1 MTDTAVFLDPLET
14 PQAPGAERLGKFI
27 LGLVILWNLWQLRA
41 EAAAVAYLNDS
52 AMHESMVRFANQSL
66 LNFHFPMTQWYPW
79 LNLGSPQFLHYQGLG
94 ATLAGALGLIFQP
107 NFVFRW
113 SLYLLLVLWPI
124 VVYKSARIM
133 GLSRNAQ
140 IAATLISPWLIS
152 VPLVGYE
159 QKAYIWIGYGVWAQL
174 CASWTL
180 PFAWAY
186 TWRAIGDRRY
196 AFRAVLF
203 IALTVALHFET
214 GYMAISAI
222 VFLPFVVP
230 SQLAKRIKNMLVVLI
245 GALVASSW
253 VTVPLLLNRQWA
265 AINTAIAPTGLVRGY
280 GARAN
285 LEWLV
290 KGQLFDDHRTIFGV
304 PFPIITI
311 FVFVGIVAAIVNWK
325 RDYLARALVLLFTAY
340 FLISWGPTTWGPFIA
355 VIPGHQDIYF
365 RRFQMSVSMAGIFL
379 AGYGIAWVASLIAPW
394 PLKLST
400 RHESPTRMS
409 ALLSWISLRTS
420 LIIAVMCVIIAAPLM
435 YNYDQLN
442 ANDISNQ
449 RQYQSNMAPFIGPI
463 VDFLRQAN
471 NGRVYAGTPI
481 NWGFNFRVG
490 YVPVFEYLT
499 SQDIDQVGFTLRTAS
514 LMEQPEAEFNENN
527 PADYAMF
534 GVRYL
539 ILPSGRDGTIYKAPM
554 VTANLV
560 MTEGPYKLW
569 EIPSNS
575 YFSVIVPSGSIDEN
589 KGTLAAQA
597 PSVMNLP
604 YYSHYVDPIVNW
616 GVTTLNVTLPTQ
628 AFSAPVGRTLT
639 YNFDLLHGQASGTF
653 SLSRPA
659 NVVLSASFDPGWQ
672 ASVDGHNVKTQ
683 MLAPALISVPVPAG
697 VHTVSFHYQGF
708 QYYLELGV
716 FSLLGL
722 WWARRKSRNASSALV
737 TVQPWEQPTSIH
749 AHGHAHGGI
758 AHEHGEDE
766 ASTTPA
772 ASPVQDDDTEAL
784 IESDAPHDDPSATDL
799 D

>member
-1 MTDTAVFLDPLET
+1 VTDAQLLTSPATEPRSNPSD
-14 PQAPGAERLGKFI
+14 RLGRFAI
-27 LGLVILWNLWQLRA
+27 ALVILWNMWQLRA
-41 EAAAVAYLNDS
+41 STAAVAYLNDS

-113 SLYLLLVLWPI
+113 SLYLMLVLWPI

-214 GYMAISAI
+214 GYMAIGAI

-230 SQLAKRIKNMLVVLI
+230 SQLAKRIKNMLIVLV

-253 VTVPLLLNRQWA
+253 VTIPLLLNRQWA

-285 LEWLV
+285 LGWLF
-290 KGQLFDDHRTIFGV
+290 KGQLFDEHRTMFGV
-304 PFPIITI
+304 ACPIITI
-311 FVFVGIVAAIVNWK
+311 FVFVGIIAAIVNWK
-325 RDYLARALVLLFTAY
+325 RDYLGRALVVLFTAF
-340 FLISWGPTTWGPFIA
+340 FLISWGPTTWGPFIS

-365 RRFQMSVSMAGIFL
+365 RRFQMSVSMAGILL
-379 AGYGIAWVASLIAPW
+379 AGYGIAWVATLITPWLRGHGERDGASTHDDSSHTWLVTRVSLA
-394 PLKLST
+394 
-400 RHESPTRMS
+400 
-409 ALLSWISLRTS
+409 
-420 LIIAVMCVIIAAPLM
+420 IAVVCVLIAAPLM
-435 YNYDQLN
+435 YSYDKLN
-442 ANDISNQ
+442 AADITHQ
-449 RQYQSNMAPFIGPI
+449 RQYQHNLTPFIQPI
-463 VDFLRQAN
+463 VTFLHKAN
-471 NGRVYAGTPI
+471 NGRAYAGMPT
-481 NWGFNFRVG
+481 NWGMNFTVG

-499 SQDIDQVGFTLRTAS
+499 SQDVDQVGFTLRTAS
-514 LMEQPEAEFNENN
+514 LMEQPEAAFNENN

-539 ILPSGRDGTIYKAPM
+539 ILPSGLDGTTYKAPM
-554 VTANLV
+554 VPAKLV
-560 MTEGPYKLW
+560 MTKGPYKLW
-569 EIPSNS
+569 EIPSNT
-575 YFSVIVPSGSIDEN
+575 YFSIIVPSGTVDEN

-597 PSVMNLP
+597 PTVMNMP
-604 YYSHYVDPIVNW
+604 YYSHFVDPAVNW
-616 GVTTLNVTLPTQ
+616 GVTSLGFTPPSQ
-628 AFSAPVGRTLT
+628 AFQAPVGTILSS
-639 YNFDLLHGQASGTF
+639 NFDLLHGQASGTF

-672 ASVDGHNVKTQ
+672 AVVDGHNVTTQ
-683 MLAPALISVPVPAG
+683 MLAPALVSVPVPAG

-708 QYYLELGV
+708 QYYLELGIL
-716 FSLLGL
+716 SLLGL
-722 WWARRKSRNASSALV
+722 WWARRKSR
-737 TVQPWEQPTSIH
+737 
-749 AHGHAHGGI
+749 
-758 AHEHGEDE
+758 
-766 ASTTPA
+766 
-772 ASPVQDDDTEAL
+772 
-784 IESDAPHDDPSATDL
+784 SATSKPNDSPESL
-799 D
+799 IPSDEGLTL